1 MFYIQVLSTQ
11 RNVTFFLVN
20 QIANL
25 DIFHALDVDKGQ
37 YIAHIQS
44 CILCL

>member
-11 RNVTFFLVN
+11 RNVTFLVN
-20 QIANL
+20 LIANL
-25 DIFHALDVDKGQ
+25 DIFHVLDMDKGQ